1 MSMMRHPS
9 RLVPMAVVAVLALG
23 ACGSGDDSTAET
35 PPPTAESSDDGMLAP
50 RPIEMS
56 GGGAAAGS
64 ATAAPEVATA
74 DRSMATDMIAP
85 YQITNFV
92 AGDSLPPLP
101 TNATGWV
108 FQSGAT
114 VTAEQVTQLATAL
127 GVTGEP
133 QRHDENG
140 YVYWSVGPND
150 GSAPYVTVNEDAQQ
164 SWSYNSAWANQTVS
178 ASAGCAIAEPAI
190 APEPAT
196 MDAGAAIDTTAPK
209 PVDPVPCTV
218 ETTPPPVG
226 VPTADEAE
234 ARTRDLMTAVGL
246 DPANFKLETYADV
259 WYASVNAT
267 EQLDGQFGGRS
278 FSTGFGPEGVL
289 QYAGGQLAVPAPVGP
304 YPLVDLD
311 TAIARLNDPSGFYMG
326 GYGGGIALDS
336 ATAIATREVTPAG
349 AGGVDVAE
357 ADVASVPPAT
367 APTEPPAT
375 DGGGSSGSVGGA
387 IAPPISESPI
397 STPVPVSIPT
407 PQEVTVTLVDVQPD
421 VWWVWDID
429 NTVWLLPAYR
439 FIGDDGGSYTV
450 PAVTDEFLVR
460 VPLSTVPPSSEPVP
474 LPPVTAPTE
483 TVPADTV
490 ADVTPLESS
499 VGKTFAE
506 FQADAEALGL
516 TARVVERDGVSLPVT
531 MDYNPNRVNVAVTGE
546 GDTAIVTAIVN
557 VG

>member
-1 MSMMRHPS
+1 
-9 RLVPMAVVAVLALG
+9 MAVVAVLALG

-64 ATAAPEVATA
+64 ANAAPEAATA

-85 YQITNFV
+85 YQIMNFV
-92 AGDSLPPLP
+92 AGDSLPALP

-108 FQSGAT
+108 FQSGAA
-114 VTAEQVTQLATAL
+114 VTAEQVAQLATAL

-140 YVYWSVGPND
+140 YVYWSAGPND
-150 GSAPYVTVNEDAQQ
+150 GSAPYLTVNEDPQQ
-164 SWSYNSAWANQTVS
+164 TWNYNSAWANQTVS
-178 ASAGCAIAEPAI
+178 ASAGCAIAIAEPAPAAPDDASAEASGAI
-190 APEPAT
+190 APPET
-196 MDAGAAIDTTAPK
+196 K
-209 PVDPVPCTV
+209 PIESVPPCTV
-218 ETTPPPVG
+218 VTTPPPVG
-226 VPTADEAE
+226 IPTADEAE

-246 DPANFKLETYADV
+246 DPANFKLDTSADQ
-259 WYASVNAT
+259 WYASVYAT

-278 FSTGFGPEGVL
+278 FSTGFGAEGVL
-289 QYAGGQLAVPAPVGP
+289 QYASGQLAVPAPVGP

-326 GYGGGIALDS
+326 GYGYGGGIALDS

-357 ADVASVPPAT
+357 PDVASVPPETVPASTDASGLPIPGTGGIAT
-367 APTEPPAT
+367 
-375 DGGGSSGSVGGA
+375 V
-387 IAPPISESPI
+387 PPISA
-397 STPVPVSIPT
+397 PVPVSIPT

-460 VPLSTVPPSSEPVP
+460 VPVDTVPPSSEPVP
-474 LPPVTAPTE
+474 LPPVTAPTETVPTE

-546 GDTAIVTAIVN
+546 GDTAIVTSIVN